1 MDPEDPYALLSGL
14 KLIGIMDLDAFFRGE
29 VKAALGCTEPG
40 AVALATSTAAKQLG
54 EKPDKINLRL
64 STNIY
69 KNGVNVGI
77 PNTGGLT
84 GNSIAAALGAVAGD
98 PSLGLQS
105 LANVKP
111 ADVEEAKRLVA
122 SGVVTTDVLSES
134 GVYIEA
140 TLTKGHNEATAI
152 ISGRHDNLVEIRT
165 NSVIV
170 MKKAQ
175 GHSST
180 CQDDSYVKE
189 LLSYDME
196 GLWRIAGSLTP
207 TQEALML
214 EGAEMN
220 MRAAQ
225 KGMEAPWGCQVGYY
239 LNRLSPKGDLLWE
252 VKAKSGA
259 AADFRMGGGP
269 SPIMSSSGSGNHG
282 ITVIVPVATVA
293 KRLGKSDRELAEAL
307 ALSHL
312 ITRYIKA
319 YTGIVTPTCG
329 CAIAAGAG
337 AAASI
342 VRLSGG
348 TPRQAEVAV
357 ASLIASVMG
366 MVCDGGKGSCAL
378 KVSTA
383 AGEAYTSALLAISG
397 GGVTETQGLLKPDLR
412 SVAEVLGVLSQE
424 GFQNLDSL
432 ILSVMKNQ
440 NQNT

>member
-1 MDPEDPYALLSGL
+1 M
-14 KLIGIMDLDAFFRGE
+14 
-29 VKAALGCTEPG
+29 KAALGCTEPG

-64 STNIY
+64 SANIY

-84 GNSIAAALGAVAGD
+84 GNSLAAALGAVAGD
-98 PSLGLQS
+98 PPLGLQS
-105 LANVKP
+105 LARVKP
-111 ADVEEAKRLVA
+111 TDVEEAKRLVA
-122 SGVVTTDVLSES
+122 SGVVTTDVVSEP

-140 TLTKGHNEATAI
+140 TLTKDNHEATVI
-152 ISGRHDNLVEIRT
+152 ISGRHDNLVEIRMDGV
-165 NSVIV
+165 VI
-170 MKKAQ
+170 MNKAQ
-175 GHSST
+175 DYFSAG
-180 CQDDSYVKE
+180 QDDGYVKD

-207 TQEALML
+207 AQEALML

-220 MRAAQ
+220 MCAAK

-239 LNRLSPKGDLLWE
+239 LKRLSPEGDLLWE
-252 VKAKSGA
+252 VKAMAGA
-259 AADFRMGGGP
+259 AADFRMGGG
-269 SPIMSSSGSGNHG
+269 SNPIMSSSGSGNHG

-293 KRLGKSDRELAEAL
+293 RRLGKSDRELAEAL

-312 ITRYIKA
+312 VTRYIKA
-319 YTGIVTPTCG
+319 YTGIITPTCG
-329 CAIAAGAG
+329 CAIAAGAS
-337 AAASI
+337 AAAAI
-342 VRLSGG
+342 VRLCGG

-383 AGEAYTSALLAISG
+383 AGEAYTSTLLAISG
-397 GGVTETQGLLKPDLR
+397 GRVTGTQGLLKPHLR
-412 SVAEVLGVLSQE
+412 SVAEVLGVLSRE
-424 GFQNLDSL
+424 GFKDLDFL
-432 ILSVMKNQ
+432 ILSLMKTQ
-440 NQNT
+440 NENT